1 MLDAPQELTVD
12 VVSDIVCPWCWI
24 GKRRLEVALQ
34 QRDGGQVPVRWH
46 PFQLNPDLPAE
57 GTDRASYLER
67 KFDGAEPAREIY
79 ARVSAAG
86 REVGIRFDFERI
98 GRQPNTLD
106 THRLIAWA
114 QHRDAAAAGTLV
126 ERLFAAFFTEGADL
140 GDRREL
146 ARLAGEAGYD
156 TGEAEQMLAGDAGRQ
171 AVADADERARRLG
184 ISGVPLFIFNQR
196 LAVSGAQ
203 PPEVLIEAMA
213 RAERMPEPA

>member
-1 MLDAPQELTVD
+1 MRDASEDLTVD

-24 GKRRLEVALQ
+24 GKRRLEMALQ
-34 QRDGGQVPVRWH
+34 RRDGSQVAVRWH

-67 KFDGAEPAREIY
+67 KFGGAEPARELY

-86 REVGIRFDFERI
+86 REVGIEFDFERI
-98 GRQPNTLD
+98 GRQPNTVD
-106 THRLIAWA
+106 AHRLIAWA
-114 QHRDAAAAGTLV
+114 QHRDPAMAAALV
-126 ERLFAAFFTEGADL
+126 ERLFAAFFTEGANL
-140 GDRREL
+140 GDHSEL
-146 ARLAGEAGYD
+146 ARLAGEAGC
-156 TGEAEQMLAGDAGRQ
+156 GASEAERLLASEAGRRE
-171 AVADADERARRLG
+171 VADADERARRLG

-213 RAERMPEPA
+213 RAERTPETA